1 MKTSNATTKIK
12 YVKSRLMSKYFLAIS
27 IFAVVT
33 LLLGFIYISSQYFN
47 FFYSNWIMENLSFL
61 FLEENKIQLF
71 INIASGT
78 LIILFNISYIFI
90 MYYVYSTRYQ
100 KIFLNHFFE
109 ELKLN
114 EIYLI
119 EKRTASINSMI
130 EFSKKILNQ
139 KKMEAEHLFSLKSL
153 FNLNIAQMYSK
164 NNQSSQG
171 LLISSETDKNFDG
184 FIEIKFKD
192 DFAIDEI
199 ENRGLYK
206 FIINFPNKY
215 PYPLYINTNLGI
227 LTSKVLDDN
236 ILKIIYDLRSYSRCD
251 FTLCMHKN
259 KIFLYINGWEL
270 RITDSFRQKLTY
282 NSIDKKI
289 DSFTKLV
296 DDLQNL
302 YICIL
307 RNYEVIKYGK

>member
-1 MKTSNATTKIK
+1 MRTSNATTKIK
-12 YVKSRLMSKYFLAIS
+12 NIKSRLMSKYFLSIS
-27 IFAVVT
+27 IFGFFT
-33 LLLGFIYISSQYFN
+33 LLLGFIYISSQYFD
-47 FFYSNWIMENLSFL
+47 FFYSNWIMKNLSFL

-71 INIASGT
+71 INIATGT

-139 KKMEAEHLFSLKSL
+139 RKMEAEHLFSLKSL

-171 LLISSETDKNFDG
+171 LLLSSETDKNFDG
-184 FIEIKFKD
+184 FIEIKFTD
-192 DFAIDEI
+192 DFSIDEI

-227 LTSKVLDDN
+227 LTSKILDDY
-236 ILKIIYDLRSYSRCD
+236 ILKIIYDLRSYSRSD
-251 FTLCMHKN
+251 FTLCMYKN